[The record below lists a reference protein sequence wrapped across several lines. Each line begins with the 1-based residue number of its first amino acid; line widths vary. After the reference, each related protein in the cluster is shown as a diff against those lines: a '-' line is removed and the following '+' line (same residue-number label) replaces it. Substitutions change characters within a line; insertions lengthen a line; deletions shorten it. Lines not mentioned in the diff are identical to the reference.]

1 MVREVSLYDMVE
13 GKDDGEKVEALNK
26 IAEGLA
32 TLAKLNVSVSQDLT
46 KAIQSI
52 PETKIDFTPLLKAI
66 EKPKPVAYTFDIQR
80 NATKDIT
87 KVVATPNERN

>member
-1 MVREVSLYDMVE
+1 MVREVSLFDMVE
-13 GKDDGEKVEALNK
+13 DKDETEKVKALHK

-32 TLAKLNVSVSQDLT
+32 ALSKLNVKLNTDIT

-52 PETKIDFTPLLKAI
+52 PQTKIDFTPLLKI
-66 EKPKPVAYTFDIQR
+66 LDKQPVSYTFDIQR
-80 NATKDIT
+80 NSTKDIT